1 MYFSRTGFSLS
12 TVTSGVVRGAQ
23 ISPGSWNVNAARR
36 AAASPL
42 GETHRRRLWRAGLC
56 IIFHCGLGVGVRMG
70 MMVTTSHVVFL
81 KYG

>member
-1 MYFSRTGFSLS
+1 MYLSRTGFSLS

-42 GETHRRRLWRAGLC
+42 LLEKPTDDAFGEPVFASSFIVGGETEDTL
-56 IIFHCGLGVGVRMG
+56 
-70 MMVTTSHVVFL
+70 
-81 KYG
+81 